1 MPEHRFIPAFPGTR
15 SSHVGT
21 YQRVLPV
28 ALERMFEN
36 ALDWEHLPFL
46 HASTFAAIA
55 CEDAGPWGWRARVED
70 VQGRQSLLE
79 LRLDVMQRRW
89 VTRTLDGAL
98 AGDEI
103 WTYVIERGPREI
115 EIVVDFHVP
124 RMAAERMAAD
134 RSANDQGREQV
145 GRAYAQV
152 YERLYDE
159 DTSMMSGRQ
168 SLLDSRVEPLERQ
181 SPPVNLGPLD
191 LLRLPVSVRYAG
203 RDVVVNRVGDR
214 LVVYPAR
221 CPHQG
226 APLELGTVESL
237 VSEGEIPEG
246 GETSAWEGG
255 AKADGSTGG
264 GSNSQ
269 VENGQVTLIC
279 PWHGYRFDLISGV
292 CDSNPGYDICV
303 PFVAWQTDGALW
315 MGFGKTG

>member
-168 SLLDSRVEPLERQ
+168 SLLDSRVEPLERK

-191 LLRLPVSVRYAG
+191 LLRFPVSVRYAG

-214 LVVYPAR
+214 IVVYPAR

-237 VSEGEIPEG
+237 VSVGEI
-246 GETSAWEGG
+246 
-255 AKADGSTGG
+255 
-264 GSNSQ
+264 
-269 VENGQVTLIC
+269 TLIC